1 LAADDDDHQ
10 CAWRDEAGRLAAELT
25 GALDAQAD
33 LLKAHAAMAAQVE
46 ELTQKFASLERRLLG
61 PKTEKMPPMAGE
73 VRRERPADPEVAKTR
88 RTENKLAREKLATE
102 IVPVAVPDEQRTC
115 PSCGNEELKQV
126 GNGTPSVTYQY
137 VAAHFRRRIYQRET
151 LSCTCGG
158 HIVTAPCPDKLAD
171 RSPYS
176 ASFIA
181 ALIVHKC
188 EDGIPI
194 YRLEKQ
200 FERLGIPVARST
212 MNELFH
218 RGGSLLSPI
227 AARILVRIAASEIV
241 FADETSLKMQS
252 SDKRAF
258 VWTFLDDTLTG
269 FVFSP
274 SRSGDIPVTV
284 LGESQGELMADLYT
298 GYNAIT
304 VPGRRRRAGCLAHA
318 RRKIFEAKS
327 NVEAQ
332 AALDIIRD
340 LYLIEHD
347 ARDAGIEGTSEH
359 LALRRARSR
368 PLIAKLL
375 VWAREQR
382 RHHGP
387 KSLLGR
393 AAGYI
398 VRNRKPLTRFLKVA
412 RLPLDNNRSEA
423 ALRRVALGRKN
434 YLFVG
439 HEEAGENIAGLFSIV
454 ASCVQNGINPVDY
467 ITDVLER
474 IADHPHS
481 AIDELLPDRWRPPDK
496 AA

>member
-1 LAADDDDHQ
+1 MAPDDDDHR
-10 CAWRDEAGRLAAELT
+10 CAWRDEAEQLRSE
-25 GALDAQAD
+25 
-33 LLKAHAAMAAQVE
+33 VE
-46 ELTQKFASLERRLLG
+46 ELKQKFASLERRLLG
-61 PKTEKMPPMAGE
+61 PKSEKMPAMADE
-73 VRRERPADPEVAKTR
+73 VRRQRPPSPSDAQAR
-88 RTENKLAREKLATE
+88 RAENKRAREKLETE
-102 IVPVAVPDEQRTC
+102 IVPVPVPAAERHC
-115 PSCGNEELKQV
+115 PKCGSDKLKPV
-126 GNGTPSVTYQY
+126 GNGTPSVIYQY
-137 VAAHFRRRIYQRET
+137 IAAHFRRRIYQRET
-151 LSCTCGG
+151 LSCSCGK

-171 RSPYS
+171 RSPYG

-188 EDGIPI
+188 EDGIPL

-200 FERLGIPVARST
+200 FERLGVPMARST
-212 MNELFH
+212 MTDLFH
-218 RGGSLLSPI
+218 RGAELLTPI
-227 AARILVRIAASEIV
+227 ATRIRECVAQSEIV

-258 VWTFLDDTLTG
+258 VWTFLSSSLTS

-274 SRSGDIPVTV
+274 TRSGEVPVSV

-318 RRKIFEAKS
+318 RRKIFEAKA

-340 LYLIEHD
+340 IYVVEHD
-347 ARDAGIEGTSEH
+347 AKDAGVEGTAEH
-359 LALRRARSR
+359 LELRRSRSR
-368 PLIAKLL
+368 PLMARLL

-393 AAGYI
+393 AAGYV
-398 VRNRKPLTRFLKVA
+398 VRNRKPLTRFLYVA
-412 RLPLDNNRSEA
+412 KLPPDNNQSEA

-439 HEEAGENIAGLFSIV
+439 HEDAGENIAGLFSIV
-454 ASCVQNGINPVDY
+454 ASCVQNQINPVDY
-467 ITDVLER
+467 VTDVLER
-474 IADHPHS
+474 VAEHPNA
-481 AIDELLPDRWRPPDK
+481 AIDALLPDRWRPAR
-496 AA
+496 AAD

>member
-1 LAADDDDHQ
+1 MAPDDDDHR
-10 CAWRDEAGRLAAELT
+10 CRWRDEAEKLR
-25 GALDAQAD
+25 AD
-33 LLKAHAAMAAQVE
+33 VE
-46 ELTQKFASLERRLLG
+46 ELRQKFASLERRLLG
-61 PKTEKMPPMAGE
+61 PKTEKMPPMSGE
-73 VRRERPADPEVAKTR
+73 VRRERPAAPSEAQTR
-88 RTENKLAREKLATE
+88 RAENKRARERLETE
-102 IVPVAVPDEQRTC
+102 IIPVPVPDDQRKC
-115 PSCGNEELKQV
+115 PSCGNEALKPV
-126 GNGTPSVTYQY
+126 GNGTPSLTYQY

-151 LSCTCGG
+151 LSCRCGG

-188 EDGIPI
+188 EDGIPL

-200 FERLGIPVARST
+200 FERLGIPMARST
-212 MNELFH
+212 MTDLFH
-218 RGGSLLSPI
+218 RGASLLGPI
-227 AARILVRIAASEIV
+227 AARILVRVAASEIV
-241 FADETSLKMQS
+241 FADETSLKMQTS
-252 SDKRAF
+252 AKRAF
-258 VWTFLDDTLTG
+258 VWTFLGDDLTG

-274 SRSGDIPVTV
+274 TRSGDVPVGV

-318 RRKIFEAKS
+318 RRKVFEAKS
-327 NVEAQ
+327 NAEALP
-332 AALDIIRD
+332 ALDLIRD
-340 LYLIEHD
+340 LYVVEHD
-347 ARDAGIEGTSEH
+347 ARDAGVEGTDAH
-359 LALRRARSR
+359 LELRKTRSR
-368 PLIAKLL
+368 PLVAKLL

-398 VRNRKPLTRFLKVA
+398 IRNRKPLSRFIYVA
-412 RLPLDNNRSEA
+412 KLPLDNNRSEA

-439 HEEAGENIAGLFSIV
+439 DEEAGENIAGLFSIV
-454 ASCVQNGINPVDY
+454 ASCVQNQVNPVEY

-474 IADHPHS
+474 ISDHPLT
-481 AIDELLPDRWRPPDK
+481 AIDDLLPDRWRPPDR

>member
-1 LAADDDDHQ
+1 LSLAPDDTDDHR
-10 CAWRDEAGRLAAELT
+10 CKWRDEAEQLRAE
-25 GALDAQAD
+25 
-33 LLKAHAAMAAQVE
+33 ME
-46 ELTQKFASLERRLLG
+46 ELRQKFASLERRVLG
-61 PKTEKMPPMAGE
+61 PKSEKMPSMHDE
-73 VRRERPADPEVAKTR
+73 VRRQRPASAEEAR
-88 RTENKLAREKLATE
+88 AARERNKRAKDNLATE
-102 IVPVAVPDEQRTC
+102 IVPVPVPPEMRTC
-115 PSCGNEELKQV
+115 PSCGNEQLKPV
-126 GNGTPSVTYQY
+126 GNGTPSLTYVY
-137 VAAHFRRRIYQRET
+137 VAAHFRRRIFQRET
-151 LSCTCGG
+151 LSCSCGK

-188 EDGIPI
+188 EDGIPL

-200 FERLGIPVARST
+200 FERLGIPIARST

-218 RGGSLLSPI
+218 RGASLLEPI
-227 AARILVRIAASEIV
+227 SGRILERVPMNEIV

-258 VWTFLDDTLTG
+258 VWTFLGGNLAS

-274 SRSGDIPVTV
+274 SRSGDVPVAV

-318 RRKIFEAKS
+318 RRKVFEAKD
-327 NVEAQ
+327 NIEAQ
-332 AALDIIRD
+332 TALDIIRD
-340 LYLIEHD
+340 VYVVEHD
-347 ARDAGIEGTSEH
+347 ARKAGIEGSPEH
-359 LALRRARSR
+359 LALRRDRSR
-368 PLIAKLL
+368 PLMARLL
-375 VWAREQR
+375 VWARAQR
-382 RHHGP
+382 RVHGP
-387 KSLLGR
+387 KTLLGR

-398 VRNRKPLTRFLKVA
+398 VRNRKPLTRFLYVA
-412 RLPLDNNRSEA
+412 KLPPDNNRSEA

-439 HEEAGENIAGLFSIV
+439 DEDSGKNIAGLFSIV
-454 ASCVQNGINPVDY
+454 ASCVLNGVNPVEY

-474 IADHPHS
+474 ISDHPAS
-481 AIDELLPDRWRPPDK
+481 RLDELLPDRWRPPDT
-496 AA
+496 

>member
-1 LAADDDDHQ
+1 LSLPPDDDHQ
-10 CAWRDEAGRLAAELT
+10 CPWRDEAKRLAVEGERLGAE
-25 GALDAQAD
+25 
-33 LLKAHAAMAAQVE
+33 VE
-46 ELTQKFASLERRLLG
+46 ELKQKFASLERRLLG
-61 PKTEKMPPMAGE
+61 PKSEKMPSMADE
-73 VRRERPADPEVAKTR
+73 VRRARPPSPDEAQAR
-88 RTENKLAREKLATE
+88 RAENKRAREKLATE
-102 IVPVAVPDEQRTC
+102 IVPVPVPDEQRTC
-115 PSCGNEELKQV
+115 PSCSNTDLTTV
-126 GNGTPSVTYQY
+126 GNGTPSVTYAY

-151 LSCTCGG
+151 LSCSCGR

-171 RSPYS
+171 RSPYT

-188 EDGIPI
+188 EDGIPL

-200 FERLGIPVARST
+200 FERVGIPMARST
-212 MNELFH
+212 MTDLFH
-218 RGGSLLSPI
+218 RGASLLSPL

-258 VWTFLDDTLTG
+258 VWTFLDEVFTG

-274 SRSGDIPVTV
+274 TRSGSVPVTV

-318 RRKIFEAKS
+318 RRKVFEAKA

-332 AALDIIRD
+332 SALDIIRD
-340 LYLIEHD
+340 LYIVEHD
-347 ARDAGIEGTSEH
+347 ARAAGIEGTDEH
-359 LALRRARSR
+359 LAVRGSRSR
-368 PLIAKLL
+368 PLVAKLL
-375 VWAREQR
+375 AWARDTR
-382 RHHGP
+382 RRHGP

-398 VRNRKPLTRFLKVA
+398 VRNRKPLTRFLYVA
-412 RLPLDNNRSEA
+412 KLPLDNNRSEA

-439 HEEAGENIAGLFSIV
+439 HEEAGENMAGLFSIV
-454 ASCVQNGINPVDY
+454 ASCIQNGVNPVDY

-474 IADHPHS
+474 ISEHPHS
-481 AIDELLPDRWRPPDK
+481 AIDELLPDRWRPIDK
-496 AA
+496 LA